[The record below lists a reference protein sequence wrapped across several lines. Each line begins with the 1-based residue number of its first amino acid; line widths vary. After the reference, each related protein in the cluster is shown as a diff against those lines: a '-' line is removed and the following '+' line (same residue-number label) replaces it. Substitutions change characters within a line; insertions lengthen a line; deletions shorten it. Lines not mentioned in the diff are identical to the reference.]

1 MNWKELLKVNSEM
14 RGCKTMNNNEIKI
27 FENVEFGKVRV
38 IEEDGKPLFCGKD
51 IAEALGY
58 NEPHKAISRHCK
70 GGMKRPIPT
79 NGGQQELLF
88 IPEGDVY
95 RLIVSSKLPSAEKFE
110 HWVFD
115 DVLPTIRKTGGYLG
129 NVENMSDLEILGRAM
144 MIYKRTVE
152 EQHKQIEE
160 MKPKAEFADR
170 VTKSTDN
177 ILMRQMAKLLCDK
190 GYSIGEKRLYQLL
203 RDQKILMKNN
213 EPYQQYVDKGYFV
226 VQEGTYTTPNDKQ
239 RLYHTTKVTPV
250 GQMWLIE
257 KVIPRL
263 EIA

>member
-1 MNWKELLKVNSEM
+1 
-14 RGCKTMNNNEIKI
+14 MNNEMKVFN
-27 FENVEFGKVRV
+27 NDQFGKIRTVV
-38 IEEDGKPLFCGKD
+38 QNGEPWFVGKD
-51 IAEALGY
+51 VCEALNLSKYRDALSHLDDDERMSIQVDTLGGLQNMSCV
-58 NEPHKAISRHCK
+58 NECGLYTLVLRSTKPEAKEFRRWITHDV
-70 GGMKRPIPT
+70 IP
-79 NGGQQELLF
+79 
-88 IPEGDVY
+88 
-95 RLIVSSKLPSAEKFE
+95 S
-110 HWVFD
+110 
-115 DVLPTIRKTGGYLG
+115 IRKTGGYLG
-129 NVENMSDLEILGRAM
+129 NVDGMSDLEILGRAM

-152 EQHKQIEE
+152 EQNKQIKE

-226 VQEGTYTTPNDKQ
+226 VQEGTYKTPDDKQ
-239 RLYHTTKVTPV
+239 RLYHTTKVTPA

-257 KVIPRL
+257 KVIPRM

>member
-1 MNWKELLKVNSEM
+1 
-14 RGCKTMNNNEIKI
+14 MNNEMKVFSNERFGKIRTVVQNGEPWFVATDVCRALEVGDTGKATGRLDDDELTRIKI
-27 FENVEFGKVRV
+27 V
-38 IEEDGKPLFCGKD
+38 
-51 IAEALGY
+51 
-58 NEPHKAISRHCK
+58 S
-70 GGMKRPIPT
+70 
-79 NGGQQELLF
+79 GGQSREVIVVSEAGLYGLVLGSRKPEAKEF
-88 IPEGDVY
+88 KRWVTHEVIP
-95 RLIVSSKLPSAEKFE
+95 S
-110 HWVFD
+110 
-115 DVLPTIRKTGGYLG
+115 IRKTGGYLG
-129 NVENMSDLEILGRAM
+129 NVENMSDIEILGRAM

-170 VTKSTDN
+170 VIKSTDN

-190 GYSIGEKRLYQLL
+190 GYLIGEKRLYQLL

-226 VQEGTYTTPNDKQ
+226 VQEGTYTTPDDKQ

-250 GQMWLIE
+250 GQIWLIE

-263 EIA
+263 KIA

>member
-1 MNWKELLKVNSEM
+1 MSNEMQVFNNDQFGKIRAITRDGEPWFVAVDVCRALEVGDTGKATGRLDDDELT
-14 RGCKTMNNNEIKI
+14 RIKI
-27 FENVEFGKVRV
+27 V
-38 IEEDGKPLFCGKD
+38 
-51 IAEALGY
+51 
-58 NEPHKAISRHCK
+58 S
-70 GGMKRPIPT
+70 
-79 NGGQQELLF
+79 GGQSREVIVVSEAGLYGLVLGSRKPEAKEF
-88 IPEGDVY
+88 KRWVTHEVIP
-95 RLIVSSKLPSAEKFE
+95 S
-110 HWVFD
+110 
-115 DVLPTIRKTGGYLG
+115 IRKTGGYLG

-239 RLYHTTKVTPV
+239 RLYHTTKVTPA

-257 KVIPRL
+257 KVIPRMA
-263 EIA
+263 IA

>member
-1 MNWKELLKVNSEM
+1 MD
-14 RGCKTMNNNEIKI
+14 NNEIKV
-27 FENVEFGKVRV
+27 FENTNFGKIRTVV
-38 IEEDGKPLFCGKD
+38 QNGEPWFVGKEVAD
-51 IAEALGY
+51 ILGY
-58 NEPHKAISRHCK
+58 QNGSRDINRHVDEDDRCKVMVFDGNQDKETIIINES
-70 GGMKRPIPT
+70 G
-79 NGGQQELLF
+79 L
-88 IPEGDVY
+88 Y
-95 RLIVSSKLPSAEKFE
+95 SLILSSKMPNAKKFK
-110 HWVFD
+110 HWVTS

-129 NVENMSDLEILGRAM
+129 NVEGMSDLEILGRAM

-152 EQHKQIEE
+152 EQNKQIEE

-170 VTKSTDN
+170 VTKSADN

-226 VQEGTYTTPNDKQ
+226 VQEGTYTTPDDKQ
-239 RLYHTTKVTPV
+239 RLYHTTKVTPA
-250 GQMWLIE
+250 GQLWLID
-257 KVIPRL
+257 KVIPRM

>member
-1 MNWKELLKVNSEM
+1 MSNK
-14 RGCKTMNNNEIKI
+14 EIKI

-38 IEEDGKPLFCGKD
+38 IEEDGKPLFCASDVAK
-51 IAEALGY
+51 ALGY
-58 NEPHKAISRHCK
+58 SKPENAVPRHCRCTL
-70 GGMKRPIPT
+70 KRGIPHPQSPNKT
-79 NGGQQELLF
+79 IEVTF
-88 IPEGDVY
+88 VPEGDVY
-95 RLIVSSKLPSAEKFE
+95 RLIVGSQLPTAEKFE

-129 NVENMSDLEILGRAM
+129 NVEGMSDLEILGRAM

-152 EQHKQIEE
+152 EQNKQIEE

-213 EPYQQYVDKGYFV
+213 EPYQQYVNKGYFV

-239 RLYHTTKVTPV
+239 RLYHTTKVTPA

-257 KVIPRL
+257 KVIPRM

>member
-1 MNWKELLKVNSEM
+1 MSNEMQVFNNDQFGKIRAITRDGEPWFVAVDVCRALEVGDTGKATGRLDDDELT
-14 RGCKTMNNNEIKI
+14 RIKI
-27 FENVEFGKVRV
+27 V
-38 IEEDGKPLFCGKD
+38 
-51 IAEALGY
+51 
-58 NEPHKAISRHCK
+58 S
-70 GGMKRPIPT
+70 
-79 NGGQQELLF
+79 GGQSREVIVVSEAGLYGLVLGSRKPEAKEF
-88 IPEGDVY
+88 KRWVTHEVIP
-95 RLIVSSKLPSAEKFE
+95 S
-110 HWVFD
+110 
-115 DVLPTIRKTGGYLG
+115 IRKTGGYLG

-226 VQEGTYTTPNDKQ
+226 VQEGTYTTPDDKQ

-257 KVIPRL
+257 KVVPRL

>member
-1 MNWKELLKVNSEM
+1 
-14 RGCKTMNNNEIKI
+14 MNNEMKVFSNER
-27 FENVEFGKVRV
+27 FGKIRTVV
-38 IEEDGKPLFCGKD
+38 QNGEPWFVGKD
-51 IAEALGY
+51 VAIALGY
-58 NEPHKAISRHCK
+58 AKPENALSAHVDVDDKTTTLIQGTGSNYKTTATIINES
-70 GGMKRPIPT
+70 G
-79 NGGQQELLF
+79 
-88 IPEGDVY
+88 VY
-95 RLIVSSKLPSAEKFE
+95 ALVFSSKLPAAKEFK
-110 HWVFD
+110 HWVTH

-129 NVENMSDLEILGRAM
+129 NVDGMSDLEILGRAM

-152 EQHKQIEE
+152 EQNKQIEE

-170 VTKSTDN
+170 VTKSADN

-239 RLYHTTKVTPV
+239 RLYHTTKVTPA
-250 GQMWLIE
+250 GQIWLIE
-257 KVIPRL
+257 KVIPRM

>member
-1 MNWKELLKVNSEM
+1 MSNEMQVFNNDQFGKIRAITRDGEPWFVAVDVCRALEVGDTGKATGRLDDDELT
-14 RGCKTMNNNEIKI
+14 RIKI
-27 FENVEFGKVRV
+27 V
-38 IEEDGKPLFCGKD
+38 
-51 IAEALGY
+51 
-58 NEPHKAISRHCK
+58 S
-70 GGMKRPIPT
+70 
-79 NGGQQELLF
+79 GGQSREVIVVSEAGLYGLVLGSRKPEAKEF
-88 IPEGDVY
+88 KRWVTHEVIP
-95 RLIVSSKLPSAEKFE
+95 S
-110 HWVFD
+110 
-115 DVLPTIRKTGGYLG
+115 IRKTGGYLG

-152 EQHKQIEE
+152 EQNKQIEE

-170 VTKSTDN
+170 VTKSADN

-226 VQEGTYTTPNDKQ
+226 VQEGTYTTPDDKQ

-250 GQMWLIE
+250 GQIWLIE

>member
-1 MNWKELLKVNSEM
+1 MSNEM
-14 RGCKTMNNNEIKI
+14 QIFNNDQ
-27 FENVEFGKVRV
+27 FGKIRAITRDGEPWFVAVDVCNALSISNSRDAVRKLDEDEKMTVDLTDTHSGARGGAQKISAVNESGLYSLVLGSRKPEAKEFKRWVTHEV
-38 IEEDGKPLFCGKD
+38 I
-51 IAEALGY
+51 
-58 NEPHKAISRHCK
+58 
-70 GGMKRPIPT
+70 
-79 NGGQQELLF
+79 
-88 IPEGDVY
+88 
-95 RLIVSSKLPSAEKFE
+95 PS
-110 HWVFD
+110 
-115 DVLPTIRKTGGYLG
+115 IRKTGGYLG

-226 VQEGTYTTPNDKQ
+226 VQEGTYTTPDDKQ
-239 RLYHTTKVTPV
+239 RLYHTTKVTPA
-250 GQMWLIE
+250 GQIWLIE
-257 KVIPRL
+257 KVIPRMA
-263 EIA
+263 IA

>member
-1 MNWKELLKVNSEM
+1 MSNEMQVFKSE
-14 RGCKTMNNNEIKI
+14 RFGEVRTVSINNEPWFVAADVCKALEIDATATRRLDDDEKNTLRLTQTI
-27 FENVEFGKVRV
+27 AGNPNV
-38 IEEDGKPLFCGKD
+38 
-51 IAEALGY
+51 
-58 NEPHKAISRHCK
+58 
-70 GGMKRPIPT
+70 T
-79 NGGQQELLF
+79 
-88 IPEGDVY
+88 
-95 RLIVSSKLPSAEKFE
+95 IVSESGLYSLVLGSRKPEAKEFKRWVTHEVIPS
-110 HWVFD
+110 
-115 DVLPTIRKTGGYLG
+115 IRKTGGYLG

-226 VQEGTYTTPNDKQ
+226 VQEGTYTTPDDKQ
-239 RLYHTTKVTPV
+239 RLYHTTKVTPA
-250 GQMWLIE
+250 GQIWLIE
-257 KVIPRL
+257 KVIPRM
-263 EIA
+263 EIV

>member
-1 MNWKELLKVNSEM
+1 MSNEMQVFNNDQFGKIRAITRDGEPWFVAVDVCRALEVGDTGKATGRLDDDELT
-14 RGCKTMNNNEIKI
+14 RIKI
-27 FENVEFGKVRV
+27 V
-38 IEEDGKPLFCGKD
+38 
-51 IAEALGY
+51 
-58 NEPHKAISRHCK
+58 S
-70 GGMKRPIPT
+70 
-79 NGGQQELLF
+79 GGQSREVIVVSEAGLYGLVLGSRKPEAKEF
-88 IPEGDVY
+88 KRWVTHEVIP
-95 RLIVSSKLPSAEKFE
+95 S
-110 HWVFD
+110 
-115 DVLPTIRKTGGYLG
+115 IRKTGGYLG
-129 NVENMSDLEILGRAM
+129 NVDGMSDLEILGRAM

-226 VQEGTYTTPNDKQ
+226 VQEGTYTTPDDKQ

-250 GQMWLIE
+250 GQIWLIE